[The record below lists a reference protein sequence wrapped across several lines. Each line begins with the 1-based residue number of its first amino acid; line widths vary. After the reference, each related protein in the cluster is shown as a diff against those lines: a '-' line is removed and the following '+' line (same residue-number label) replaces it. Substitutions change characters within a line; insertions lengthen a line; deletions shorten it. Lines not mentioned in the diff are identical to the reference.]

1 MALHWLK
8 QIDRGK
14 IRKGFVDHG
23 KVPKLHV
30 MHPIWYGVR
39 SKVAGAEALKSGSV
53 MTPFPLSQ
61 CSPSHSSG
69 ILAPRESSAGA
80 AGAHVGSQSIV
91 GHGLQKVGCRQRSR
105 LPLM

>member
-61 CSPSHSSG
+61 CFPSHSSG
-69 ILAPRESSAGA
+69 IPAPRDTVLEQQGPMWALRALWGMGYRRLA
-80 AGAHVGSQSIV
+80 VDRDP
-91 GHGLQKVGCRQRSR
+91 GC
-105 LPLM
+105 L